1 MDLGLCPEFVL
12 IHNETHTCK
21 SEKNKSHHLSFHT
34 WKVLRA
40 VKGVSEPYAPNSGIS
55 LALISCK
62 FSFTNVQ
69 FEEQQYNPEEIR
81 GCSPSIQKHWHY
93 CHNLIFAKPSLVHLE
108 VVEQEIK

>member
-1 MDLGLCPEFVL
+1 MNL
-12 IHNETHTCK
+12 IHASLKRIKATIWV
-21 SEKNKSHHLSFHT
+21 SIPEKFL
-34 WKVLRA
+34 WA
-40 VKGVSEPYAPNSGIS
+40 VKGVSEPYAPNSGTL

-62 FSFTNVQ
+62 FSFTNIQ

-93 CHNLIFAKPSLVHLE
+93 CHNFIFAKPSLVHLE